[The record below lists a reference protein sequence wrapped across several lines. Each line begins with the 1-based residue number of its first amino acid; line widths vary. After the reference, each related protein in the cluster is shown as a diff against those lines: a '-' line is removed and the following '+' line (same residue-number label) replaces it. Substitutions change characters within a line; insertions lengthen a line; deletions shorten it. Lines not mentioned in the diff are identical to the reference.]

1 MVHAIPIR
9 TAASARN
16 RFDSVRPP
24 RPLAWAGIGPSLR
37 DCAAAVPSRLI
48 PNVPLIDLDSV
59 TFAQGAEL
67 VLERH
72 LLVVLG
78 LIGDVLLQLFRG
90 RFAHGENSVAR
101 LPDVAIDRVDEPQRR
116 VDRVVLGPSLVDMT
130 LL

>member
-1 MVHAIPIR
+1 
-9 TAASARN
+9 
-16 RFDSVRPP
+16 
-24 RPLAWAGIGPSLR
+24 
-37 DCAAAVPSRLI
+37 
-48 PNVPLIDLDSV
+48 
-59 TFAQGAEL
+59 
-67 VLERH
+67 
-72 LLVVLG
+72 VLG